1 MAGHGQTVVCSVVL
15 FRAALS
21 WRSVTSRL
29 HFRTASCFS
38 SARKPNCSSLC
49 IQDSLLLLPGLRWP
63 LSSLVALLEPILCFP
78 LLDAESLGFIC
89 PCDLLTGGS
98 GSVEAVAFLV
108 IFLSN
113 LLLDWLLFVDF
124 PTRSAL
130 SFSLYIF
137 ISTHT
142 QIYIHKQG
150 SCCRKQ
156 IAVERGQND
165 TVLAAAP
172 ER

>member
-1 MAGHGQTVVCSVVL
+1 MLRGFISGSAVL
-15 FRAALS
+15 AERNQQAA
-21 WRSVTSRL
+21 
-29 HFRTASCFS
+29 FQ
-38 SARKPNCSSLC
+38 NC
-49 IQDSLLLLPGLRWP
+49 LLLFLGQKAKLLLSVHPGQLITAAGP
-63 LSSLVALLEPILCFP
+63 SVASFQSLVALLEPILCFP

-108 IFLSN
+108 ILLSN
-113 LLLDWLLFVDF
+113 LLLDWLLFVYF
-124 PTRSAL
+124 PIRSAL

>member
-1 MAGHGQTVVCSVVL
+1 MLRGFISGSAVL
-15 FRAALS
+15 AERNQQAA
-21 WRSVTSRL
+21 
-29 HFRTASCFS
+29 FQ
-38 SARKPNCSSLC
+38 NC
-49 IQDSLLLLPGLRWP
+49 LLLFLGQEAKLLLSVHPGQLITAAGP
-63 LSSLVALLEPILCFP
+63 SVASFQSLVALLEPILCFP

-124 PTRSAL
+124 LTRSAL

>member
-1 MAGHGQTVVCSVVL
+1 MLHGFISGSAVL
-15 FRAALS
+15 AERNQQAA
-21 WRSVTSRL
+21 
-29 HFRTASCFS
+29 FQ
-38 SARKPNCSSLC
+38 NC
-49 IQDSLLLLPGLRWP
+49 LLLFLGQKGKLLLSVHPGQLITAAGP
-63 LSSLVALLEPILCFP
+63 SVASFQNLLALLEPILCFP
-78 LLDAESLGFIC
+78 LLVAESLGFIC

-98 GSVEAVAFLV
+98 GSVEAMAFL

-113 LLLDWLLFVDF
+113 VLLDWLLFVDF
-124 PTRSAL
+124 PIRSAL

-137 ISTHT
+137 IYTHT

-165 TVLAAAP
+165 TVLAAAR

>member
-1 MAGHGQTVVCSVVL
+1 MLRGFISGSAVL
-15 FRAALS
+15 AERNQQAA
-21 WRSVTSRL
+21 
-29 HFRTASCFS
+29 FQ
-38 SARKPNCSSLC
+38 NC
-49 IQDSLLLLPGLRWP
+49 LLLFLGQKAKLLLSVHPGQLITAAGP
-63 LSSLVALLEPILCFP
+63 SVASFQSLVALLEPILCFP

-124 PTRSAL
+124 PARSAL

>member
-1 MAGHGQTVVCSVVL
+1 MLHGFISGSAVL
-15 FRAALS
+15 AERNQQAA
-21 WRSVTSRL
+21 
-29 HFRTASCFS
+29 FQ
-38 SARKPNCSSLC
+38 NC
-49 IQDSLLLLPGLRWP
+49 LLLFLGQKAKLLLSVHPGQLITAAGP
-63 LSSLVALLEPILCFP
+63 SVASFQSLVALLEPILCFP

-108 IFLSN
+108 IFRSN